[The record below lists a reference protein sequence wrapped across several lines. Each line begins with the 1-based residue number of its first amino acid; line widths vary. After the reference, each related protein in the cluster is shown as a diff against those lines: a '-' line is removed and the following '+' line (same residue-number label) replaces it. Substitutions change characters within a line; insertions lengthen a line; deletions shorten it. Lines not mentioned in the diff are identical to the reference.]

1 MLFGQRCEGC
11 GCRAR
16 VLCIKCRMQLF
27 AMEQPEC
34 DVAVVAVAYEGIAR
48 RLILNLKYH
57 NRLQV
62 VKVLA
67 ELLAQ
72 RMYQRSR
79 QRPHQGL
86 LSDSTDF
93 DVVTWAPTS
102 SARVRLR
109 GHDQS
114 ELLARRL
121 AKEIHVPC
129 RRLLIKVST
138 NVQTGASR
146 ELRLQGSVFS
156 ARKLGVNS
164 HVVVVDDV
172 ITTGATLRCAADAL
186 RKAGARQVTSVAVA
200 SALRHGLRR

>member
-1 MLFGQRCEGC
+1 MLFRQRCEAC
-11 GCRAR
+11 GDIAR
-16 VLCIKCRMQLF
+16 VLCVQCRTQLF

-34 DVAVVAVAYEGIAR
+34 DAAVVAVAYEGIAR

-57 NRLQV
+57 NRRQV
-62 VKVLA
+62 VSVLV

-72 RMYQRSR
+72 RVIQRI
-79 QRPHQGL
+79 PNIAIIC
-86 LSDSTDF
+86 

-102 SARVRLR
+102 TARVRRR

-121 AKEIHVPC
+121 AKVLDVPC
-129 RRLLIKVST
+129 RRLLIKTST

-146 ELRLQGSVFS
+146 EDRLRGSVFS
-156 ARKLGVNS
+156 ARKLRVNS

-172 ITTGATLRCAADAL
+172 VTTGTTLQCAADAL
-186 RKAGARQVTSVAVA
+186 RKVGVCQVTCVAVA
-200 SALRHGLRR
+200 SAVRHDLRR

>member
-1 MLFGQRCEGC
+1 MLYGQRCEGC
-11 GCRAR
+11 GRRAR

-27 AMEQPEC
+27 AMEQPKC

-67 ELLAQ
+67 ELLAE
-72 RMYQRSR
+72 RIYQRH
-79 QRPHQGL
+79 HQSL

-102 SARVRLR
+102 TARVRLR

-129 RRLLIKVST
+129 RRLLIKIST

-172 ITTGATLRCAADAL
+172 VTTGATLRCAADAL

>member
-1 MLFGQRCEGC
+1 MLFRQRCEAC
-11 GCRAR
+11 GDIAR
-16 VLCIKCRMQLF
+16 VLCVSCRTQLF
-27 AMEQPEC
+27 AMVQP
-34 DVAVVAVAYEGIAR
+34 DSDLAVVGVAYEGIAR

-57 NRLQV
+57 NRRQV
-62 VKVLA
+62 VSVLV

-72 RMYQRSR
+72 RVMQRI
-79 QRPHQGL
+79 PNIA
-86 LSDSTDF
+86 TIC

-102 SARVRLR
+102 TARVRRR

-121 AKEIHVPC
+121 AKVLDVPC
-129 RRLLIKVST
+129 RRLLIKTST

-146 ELRLQGSVFS
+146 EERLRGSVFS

-172 ITTGATLRCAADAL
+172 VTTGTTLRCAADAL
-186 RKAGARQVTSVAVA
+186 RKVGVCQVTCVAVA
-200 SALRHGLRR
+200 SALRHDLRR

>member
-1 MLFGQRCEGC
+1 MLYGQRCEGC
-11 GCRAR
+11 GSRAR
-16 VLCIKCRMQLF
+16 VLCIRCRMQLF

-34 DVAVVAVAYEGIAR
+34 EVAVVAVAYEGIAR

-67 ELLAQ
+67 ELLTE
-72 RMYQRSR
+72 RIYQRH
-79 QRPHQGL
+79 HQSL

-102 SARVRLR
+102 TARVRLR

-129 RRLLIKVST
+129 RRLLIKIST

-172 ITTGATLRCAADAL
+172 VTTGATLRCAADAL

>member
-1 MLFGQRCEGC
+1 MLFRQRCEAC
-11 GCRAR
+11 GDIAC
-16 VLCIKCRMQLF
+16 VLCVSCRTQLF
-27 AMEQPEC
+27 AMVQPEC
-34 DVAVVAVAYEGIAR
+34 DAAVVAVAYEGIAR

-57 NRLQV
+57 NRRQV
-62 VKVLA
+62 VSVLV

-72 RMYQRSR
+72 RVMQRI
-79 QRPHQGL
+79 PNIA
-86 LSDSTDF
+86 TIC

-102 SARVRLR
+102 TARVRRR

-121 AKEIHVPC
+121 AKVLDVPC
-129 RRLLIKVST
+129 RRLLIKTST

-146 ELRLQGSVFS
+146 EERLRGSVFS

-172 ITTGATLRCAADAL
+172 VTTGTTLRCAADAL
-186 RKAGARQVTSVAVA
+186 RKVGVCQVTCVAVA
-200 SALRHGLRR
+200 SALRHDLRR

>member
-1 MLFGQRCEGC
+1 MLFRQRCEAC
-11 GCRAR
+11 GDIAR
-16 VLCIKCRMQLF
+16 VLCVQCRTQLF
-27 AMEQPEC
+27 AMVQPEC
-34 DVAVVAVAYEGIAR
+34 DAAVVAVAYEGIAR

-57 NRLQV
+57 NRRQV
-62 VKVLA
+62 VSVLI

-72 RMYQRSR
+72 RVMQRI
-79 QRPHQGL
+79 PNIA
-86 LSDSTDF
+86 TIC

-102 SARVRLR
+102 TARVRRR

-121 AKEIHVPC
+121 AKVLDVPC
-129 RRLLIKVST
+129 RRLLIKTST

-146 ELRLQGSVFS
+146 EDRLRGSVFS

-172 ITTGATLRCAADAL
+172 VTTGTTLQCAADAL
-186 RKAGARQVTSVAVA
+186 RKVGVCQVTCVAVA
-200 SALRHGLRR
+200 SAVRHDLRR

>member
-129 RRLLIKVST
+129 RRLLIKIST

>member
-1 MLFGQRCEGC
+1 MLYGQRCEGC

-67 ELLAQ
+67 ELLAE
-72 RMYQRSR
+72 RIYQRH
-79 QRPHQGL
+79 HQSL

-102 SARVRLR
+102 TARVRLR

-129 RRLLIKVST
+129 RRLLIKIST

-172 ITTGATLRCAADAL
+172 VTTGATLRCAADAL

>member
-57 NRLQV
+57 NRRQV
-62 VKVLA
+62 VAVLA

-72 RMYQRSR
+72 RIDQQVS
-79 QRPHQGL
+79 
-86 LSDSTDF
+86 SSASDF

-102 SARVRLR
+102 TARVRRR

-121 AKEIHVPC
+121 AREIGVPC
-129 RRLLIKVST
+129 RRLLIKVSH

-146 ELRLQGSVFS
+146 ELRLRESVFS
-156 ARKLGVNS
+156 ARRLGVNS
-164 HVVVVDDV
+164 HVMLVDDV
-172 ITTGATLRCAADAL
+172 VTTGTTLRCAADAL
-186 RKAGARQVTSVAVA
+186 RKAGAQQVTCVAVA
-200 SALRHGLRR
+200 SALRHDLRR

>member
-1 MLFGQRCEGC
+1 MLFRQRCEAC
-11 GCRAR
+11 GDIAR
-16 VLCIKCRMQLF
+16 VLCVSCRTQLF
-27 AMEQPEC
+27 AMVQPEC
-34 DVAVVAVAYEGIAR
+34 DAAVVAVAYEGIAR

-57 NRLQV
+57 NRRQV
-62 VKVLA
+62 VSVLV

-72 RMYQRSR
+72 RVMQRI
-79 QRPHQGL
+79 PNIA
-86 LSDSTDF
+86 TIC

-102 SARVRLR
+102 TARVRRR

-121 AKEIHVPC
+121 AKVLDVPC
-129 RRLLIKVST
+129 RRLLIKTST

-146 ELRLQGSVFS
+146 EERLRGSVFS

-172 ITTGATLRCAADAL
+172 VTTGTTLRCAADAL
-186 RKAGARQVTSVAVA
+186 RKAGVCQVTCVAVA
-200 SALRHGLRR
+200 SALRHDLRR